1 MSSRT
6 TFSFRA
12 MLFVLGFAFGLPV
25 GAVEQQTVKE
35 DKSHVRTWND
45 FANDL
50 VKLHK
55 RQIQDR
61 DIDKK
66 TQVGGYA
73 NHPDFFVQE
82 EYVDKKSGKLL
93 SRLQW
98 EKEKSENI
106 HSIEVF
112 VYDDQGRVLRDYS
125 ASYLPNYR
133 NAPSQTLIFLH
144 NYNDG
149 VHAFRSFDASG
160 ELIFERCQGT
170 FKGEEFDMR
179 LDEDELDDARYEK
192 REFNKGIMATPKY
205 RHCFGD
211 LDETADLY
219 LQPN

>member
-1 MSSRT
+1 MNARS
-6 TFSFRA
+6 TF
-12 MLFVLGFAFGLPV
+12 LWGTVLLVFAVMCSLPV
-25 GAVEQQTVKE
+25 SAVEQQTMKE

-73 NHPDFFVQE
+73 NHPDFFIQE
-82 EYVDKKSGKLL
+82 EYVDKKTGKLL

-98 EKEKSENI
+98 EKEQSENI

-112 VYDDQGRVLRDYS
+112 VYDDQGRVVRDYS

-144 NYNDG
+144 NYNEG

-160 ELIFERCQGT
+160 ERIFERCQGT
-170 FKGEEFDMR
+170 FQGKEFDLR
-179 LDEDELDDARYEK
+179 LDEDELSDASYEK
-192 REFNKGIMATPKY
+192 REFNKGIMTTPKY
-205 RHCFGD
+205 QHCFGD
-211 LDETADLY
+211 LEETADLY